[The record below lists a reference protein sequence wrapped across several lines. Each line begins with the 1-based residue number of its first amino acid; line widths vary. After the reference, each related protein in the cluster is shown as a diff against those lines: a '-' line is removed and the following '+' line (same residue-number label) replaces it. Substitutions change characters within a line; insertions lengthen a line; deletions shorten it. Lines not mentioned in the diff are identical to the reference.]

1 MTERRSSADLG
12 PNMEAALGAFPFPER
27 DWESAARTLEAQ
39 LTESARESTDATLLG
54 APLPAEPG
62 EPSSLSATTTPL
74 TSSGVR
80 TQSLAE
86 MARRSVEQNQ
96 AAARDM
102 ARETLALAAQKRP
115 SGEEAAALREAVS
128 AVRAVAEAPSP
139 GPSSASA
146 QSARASLPAKA
157 AASTASSRSKIALVG
172 GGLAL
177 AAALLLWLKQP
188 APAPAP
194 LVSNDVVAAAAQ
206 DTAQSHAA
214 SPALS
219 PAATDHPATAAVAAT
234 AVDPNALSEE
244 SAAKTAEAAHAKVA
258 ASAPAAAAPA
268 VSASA
273 AGPAPEKFVLEEDQ
287 PSTVTSAKPAEKPV
301 EQALPTDPALRPADS
316 TGGAIPVKPSTGAV
330 QAALGAVMSGARHCV
345 AGDEEASSAVVVF
358 ASDGHVQSVSVHG
371 PAAGKPAATCIE
383 GQLSRARVQPF
394 AAQSFS
400 VNATVR
406 PD

>member
-1 MTERRSSADLG
+1 VTERRSSADLG

-27 DWESAARTLEAQ
+27 DWEGDARALETR
-39 LTESARESTDATLLG
+39 LVEGTRGSTDAALLH

-62 EPSSLSATTTPL
+62 EPSSLSATSTPL

-96 AAARDM
+96 SAARDM

-139 GPSSASA
+139 VSASTSA
-146 QSARASLPAKA
+146 QSARASLPAMA
-157 AASTASSRSKIALVG
+157 AASTASSRSKLALVG

-206 DTAQSHAA
+206 DTPQSRAA
-214 SPALS
+214 SPA
-219 PAATDHPATAAVAAT
+219 PTTVDHAATPAVAAT
-234 AVDPNALSEE
+234 AVDPSALSEE
-244 SAAKTAEAAHAKVA
+244 SAAKTAEATHAKGA
-258 ASAPAAAAPA
+258 TSGPSAVVPA

-287 PSTVTSAKPAEKPV
+287 PSALPSAKPAEKPV
-301 EQALPTDPALRPADS
+301 EQALPSDPALRPADS

-345 AGDEEASSAVVVF
+345 AGDEGASSAVVVF

-371 PAAGKPAATCIE
+371 PAAGKPSATCIE
-383 GQLSRARVQPF
+383 GQLSLARVQPF
-394 AAQSFS
+394 AAPSFS

>member
-27 DWESAARTLEAQ
+27 DWESDARTLEARF
-39 LTESARESTDATLLG
+39 TESARKSTDATLLR

-139 GPSSASA
+139 PPSSASA

-157 AASTASSRSKIALVG
+157 AASTASSRSKISLVG

-206 DTAQSHAA
+206 DTAQSPAA
-214 SPALS
+214 SPA
-219 PAATDHPATAAVAAT
+219 PVATDHPATAAVAAT

-258 ASAPAAAAPA
+258 ALAPAAAAPA

-287 PSTVTSAKPAEKPV
+287 PSAVASAKPAEKPV

-371 PAAGKPAATCIE
+371 PAAGKPSATCIE